1 MSNQDW
7 TSKLQD
13 QLAGYQESVSHDLWA
28 GIEQS
33 LAQKN
38 IESVS
43 TNPQTIVSEN
53 SESIDLHVGSEVQK
67 NARVLHDSSEAKK
80 NARIVYF
87 KRWSA
92 AAAAVALLG
101 IGGSYVYLHQE
112 DVEKGNLQ
120 LASLS
125 SPAVSADLQLAASQ
139 PAPSPVVSAD
149 LQSAASQPAPSHV
162 VSADLQSAASQPAPS
177 HVVSADLQSAA
188 SHPAPSHAVSVDLQ
202 SAASQPAPSLVVSA
216 DLRLAASQ
224 PAPSLVV
231 SADLQSAA
239 SQKKKGNVLEKESEN
254 EISLLA
260 ENPEPAE
267 PVSEDKATDKSSDY
281 KALTRSTDHH
291 AAAYASQSYHFE
303 KNEEV
308 SGWSMQLYAENLTP
322 SLGGVNSD
330 ASGGYNDFSY
340 GTMAEPMPGV
350 IPDPTA
356 GGIYGEEYLLASY
369 KAIQRKQ
376 QVNAKHHAPVSVGL
390 QVAFGIAPRLSLS
403 TGLVYTRTSS
413 DFYPYAP
420 SSNYNVHQVLHY
432 VGLPVGLN
440 YEFWQSG
447 GFHAYVM
454 AGAEADYNVKN
465 DTEEEGVKKENAKR
479 DRVQFSGK
487 ASLGAQYDITPKV
500 GLYIEPGAKYYFD
513 NGSHVENTFKDKK
526 LNFNLQFGLRF
537 NL

>member
-43 TNPQTIVSEN
+43 TNPQTIASEN
-53 SESIDLHVGSEVQK
+53 SESTDLHVGSEAK
-67 NARVLHDSSEAKK
+67 KDARVLHDSSEAKK

-112 DVEKGNLQ
+112 DVEKAHLQ

-125 SPAVSADLQLAASQ
+125 SPAVSADLQSAASQ
-139 PAPSPVVSAD
+139 PAPSHVVSAD

-188 SHPAPSHAVSVDLQ
+188 SQ
-202 SAASQPAPSLVVSA
+202 FASSP
-216 DLRLAASQ
+216 
-224 PAPSLVV
+224 VV
-231 SADLQSAA
+231 SADLQSSA
-239 SQKKKGNVLEKESEN
+239 SQKKASDVLKKESEN

-260 ENPEPAE
+260 E
-267 PVSEDKATDKSSDY
+267 KSDY

-432 VGLPVGLN
+432 VGIPVGLN

-465 DTEEEGVKKENAKR
+465 DTEEEGVKKEDAKR

>member
-33 LAQKN
+33 LAQNN
-38 IESVS
+38 IESGS
-43 TNPQTIVSEN
+43 SNPQTIVSES
-53 SESIDLHVGSEVQK
+53 SESTDLHVG
-67 NARVLHDSSEAKK
+67 SEAKK

-112 DVEKGNLQ
+112 DVERGNLQ
-120 LASLS
+120 LAASQS
-125 SPAVSADLQLAASQ
+125 APSHVVSADLQSAASQPASSHVVSADLQSTASQPAPSLVVSADLQSAASQ

-149 LQSAASQPAPSHV
+149 LQSAASQPAPSLV

-177 HVVSADLQSAA
+177 HVVSS
-188 SHPAPSHAVSVDLQ
+188 
-202 SAASQPAPSLVVSA
+202 
-216 DLRLAASQ
+216 
-224 PAPSLVV
+224 
-231 SADLQSAA
+231 DLQSAA
-239 SQKKKGNVLEKESEN
+239 SQKKMGNVLGKESEN

-267 PVSEDKATDKSSDY
+267 PVSEDKATDKSFDY

-369 KAIQRKQ
+369 KAIQRNQ
-376 QVNAKHHAPVSVGL
+376 QGNAKHHAPVSVGL

-413 DFYPYAP
+413 DFYPYA
-420 SSNYNVHQVLHY
+420 SSSSYNVHQVLHY
-432 VGLPVGLN
+432 VGIPVGLN

>member
-13 QLAGYQESVSHDLWA
+13 QLADYQESVSHDLWA

-33 LAQKN
+33 LAQNN

-43 TNPQTIVSEN
+43 SNPQTIA
-53 SESIDLHVGSEVQK
+53 SESSESTDLHVGSEAK
-67 NARVLHDSSEAKK
+67 KDARVLHDSSKVQK

-125 SPAVSADLQLAASQ
+125 SPAVSADLQSAASQ
-139 PAPSPVVSAD
+139 SAPSHAVSAD
-149 LQSAASQPAPSHV
+149 LQSAASSVAVRQSAPSHV
-162 VSADLQSAASQPAPS
+162 VSSDLQSAASQS
-177 HVVSADLQSAA
+177 KMGNT
-188 SHPAPSHAVSVDLQ
+188 
-202 SAASQPAPSLVVSA
+202 LV
-216 DLRLAASQ
+216 
-224 PAPSLVV
+224 
-231 SADLQSAA
+231 
-239 SQKKKGNVLEKESEN
+239 EESEN

-260 ENPEPAE
+260 ENSDPAE
-267 PVSEDKATDKSSDY
+267 PVSEDKATVSSTDY
-281 KALTRSTDHH
+281 KALTRSADHH

-340 GTMAEPMPGV
+340 GTVAEPMPGV

-376 QVNAKHHAPVSVGL
+376 QGNAKHHAPVSVGL

-403 TGLVYTRTSS
+403 TGMVYTRTSS
-413 DFYPYAP
+413 DFYPYA
-420 SSNYNVHQVLHY
+420 SSSSYNVHQVLHY
-432 VGLPVGLN
+432 VGIPVGLN

-447 GFHAYVM
+447 GFHAYLM

>member
-33 LAQKN
+33 LAH
-38 IESVS
+38 
-43 TNPQTIVSEN
+43 SET
-53 SESIDLHVGSEVQK
+53 G
-67 NARVLHDSSEAKK
+67 KK
-80 NARIVYF
+80 ARIVYF

-112 DVEKGNLQ
+112 DVERGNLQ
-120 LASLS
+120 MASLS
-125 SPAVSADLQLAASQ
+125 SPAVSADLQSAASQSAPSHVVSVDLQSAASQ
-139 PAPSPVVSAD
+139 PAPSHIVSAD

-177 HVVSADLQSAA
+177 HA
-188 SHPAPSHAVSVDLQ
+188 
-202 SAASQPAPSLVVSA
+202 
-216 DLRLAASQ
+216 
-224 PAPSLVV
+224 V

-239 SQKKKGNVLEKESEN
+239 SQKKTSDDVLKEESEN

-260 ENPEPAE
+260 E
-267 PVSEDKATDKSSDY
+267 KSDH
-281 KALTRSTDHH
+281 KVLTRSTDHH

-330 ASGGYNDFSY
+330 ASGSY
-340 GTMAEPMPGV
+340 RDYSHGTMAEPMPGV

-369 KAIQRKQ
+369 KAIQRNQ
-376 QVNAKHHAPVSVGL
+376 QGNAKHHAPVSVGL

-420 SSNYNVHQVLHY
+420 SSSYNVHQVLHY
-432 VGLPVGLN
+432 VGIPVGLN

-465 DTEEEGVKKENAKR
+465 DTEEEGVKKEDAKR

>member
-13 QLAGYQESVSHDLWA
+13 QLADYQESVSHDLWA

-33 LAQKN
+33 LAQNN

-43 TNPQTIVSEN
+43 SNPQTIVSES
-53 SESIDLHVGSEVQK
+53 SESTDLHVGSEAKK
-67 NARVLHDSSEAKK
+67 NARGLHDSSEAKK

-112 DVEKGNLQ
+112 DVERGNLQ

-125 SPAVSADLQLAASQ
+125 SPA
-139 PAPSPVVSAD
+139 VSAD

-162 VSADLQSAASQPAPS
+162 VSADLQSAASQPASS
-177 HVVSADLQSAA
+177 HVVSADLQSTA
-188 SHPAPSHAVSVDLQ
+188 SSVAVRQSAPSHA
-202 SAASQPAPSLVVSA
+202 
-216 DLRLAASQ
+216 
-224 PAPSLVV
+224 V

-239 SQKKKGNVLEKESEN
+239 SQSKMGNTLVEESEN

-260 ENPEPAE
+260 ENSDPAE
-267 PVSEDKATDKSSDY
+267 PVSEDKATVSSSDY
-281 KALTRSTDHH
+281 KALTRSADHH

-340 GTMAEPMPGV
+340 GTMAEPLPGV

-369 KAIQRKQ
+369 KAIQRNQ
-376 QVNAKHHAPVSVGL
+376 QGNAKHHAPVSVGL

-413 DFYPYAP
+413 DFYPYA
-420 SSNYNVHQVLHY
+420 SSSSYNVHQVLHY
-432 VGLPVGLN
+432 VGIPVGLN

>member
-13 QLAGYQESVSHDLWA
+13 QLADYQESVSHDLWA

-33 LAQKN
+33 LAQNN

-43 TNPQTIVSEN
+43 SNPQTIA
-53 SESIDLHVGSEVQK
+53 SESSESTDLHVG
-67 NARVLHDSSEAKK
+67 SEAKK

-120 LASLS
+120 MASLS
-125 SPAVSADLQLAASQ
+125 SPAVSADSHI
-139 PAPSPVVSAD
+139 VSAD

-162 VSADLQSAASQPAPS
+162 VPADLQSAASQPAPS
-177 HVVSADLQSAA
+177 HI
-188 SHPAPSHAVSVDLQ
+188 
-202 SAASQPAPSLVVSA
+202 
-216 DLRLAASQ
+216 
-224 PAPSLVV
+224 V

-239 SQKKKGNVLEKESEN
+239 SQKKTSDDVLKEESEN

-260 ENPEPAE
+260 E
-267 PVSEDKATDKSSDY
+267 KSDH
-281 KALTRSTDHH
+281 KALTRSTENH

-330 ASGGYNDFSY
+330 ASGSY
-340 GTMAEPMPGV
+340 RDYSHGTMAEPMPGV

-369 KAIQRKQ
+369 KAIQRNQ
-376 QVNAKHHAPVSVGL
+376 QGNAKHHAPVSVGL

-432 VGLPVGLN
+432 VGIPVGLN

-465 DTEEEGVKKENAKR
+465 DTEEEGVKKEDAKR

>member
-43 TNPQTIVSEN
+43 TNPQTIASEN
-53 SESIDLHVGSEVQK
+53 SESTDLHVGTEAKK
-67 NARVLHDSSEAKK
+67 NARILHVGSEAKK

-120 LASLS
+120 LA
-125 SPAVSADLQLAASQ
+125 ASQ
-139 PAPSPVVSAD
+139 S
-149 LQSAASQPAPSHV
+149 APSHV
-162 VSADLQSAASQPAPS
+162 VSADLQS
-177 HVVSADLQSAA
+177 
-188 SHPAPSHAVSVDLQ
+188 
-202 SAASQPAPSLVVSA
+202 
-216 DLRLAASQ
+216 AASQ

-239 SQKKKGNVLEKESEN
+239 SQKKTSDDVLVEESEN

-281 KALTRSTDHH
+281 KALTRSADHH

-303 KNEEV
+303 KNEKV

-369 KAIQRKQ
+369 KAIQRNQ
-376 QVNAKHHAPVSVGL
+376 QGNAKHHAPVSVGL

-403 TGLVYTRTSS
+403 TGLVYTRTFS

-432 VGLPVGLN
+432 VGIPVGLN

-465 DTEEEGVKKENAKR
+465 DTEEEGVKKEDAKR
-479 DRVQFSGK
+479 DRVQLSGK

>member
-33 LAQKN
+33 LAQNN

-43 TNPQTIVSEN
+43 TNPQTIA
-53 SESIDLHVGSEVQK
+53 SESSESADLHVGTEAK
-67 NARVLHDSSEAKK
+67 KDARVLHDSSEVQK

-92 AAAAVALLG
+92 VAAAVALLG

-125 SPAVSADLQLAASQ
+125 SPAVSADLQ
-139 PAPSPVVSAD
+139 
-149 LQSAASQPAPSHV
+149 SAASQPAPSHV
-162 VSADLQSAASQPAPS
+162 VSADLQSAASQPASSHVVSADLQSAASQSAPS

-188 SHPAPSHAVSVDLQ
+188 S
-202 SAASQPAPSLVVSA
+202 
-216 DLRLAASQ
+216 
-224 PAPSLVV
+224 
-231 SADLQSAA
+231 
-239 SQKKKGNVLEKESEN
+239 QKKTSDDVLKEESEN

-260 ENPEPAE
+260 E
-267 PVSEDKATDKSSDY
+267 KSDH
-281 KALTRSTDHH
+281 KALTRSTDHY

-330 ASGGYNDFSY
+330 ASGSY
-340 GTMAEPMPGV
+340 RDYSHGTMAEPMPGV

-356 GGIYGEEYLLASY
+356 GGIYAEEYLLASY

-403 TGLVYTRTSS
+403 TGMVYTRTSS

-420 SSNYNVHQVLHY
+420 SSSYNVHQVLHY
-432 VGLPVGLN
+432 VGIPVGLN

-479 DRVQFSGK
+479 DRVQLSGK

>member
-33 LAQKN
+33 LAQNN

-43 TNPQTIVSEN
+43 SNPQTIVSES
-53 SESIDLHVGSEVQK
+53 SESTDLHVG
-67 NARVLHDSSEAKK
+67 SEAKK

-120 LASLS
+120 MASLS
-125 SPAVSADLQLAASQ
+125 SPAVSADL
-139 PAPSPVVSAD
+139 P
-149 LQSAASQPAPSHV
+149 SAASQS
-162 VSADLQSAASQPAPS
+162 
-177 HVVSADLQSAA
+177 
-188 SHPAPSHAVSVDLQ
+188 
-202 SAASQPAPSLVVSA
+202 
-216 DLRLAASQ
+216 
-224 PAPSLVV
+224 APSLVV

-239 SQKKKGNVLEKESEN
+239 SQSKMGNTLVEESEN

-340 GTMAEPMPGV
+340 GTMAEPMSGV

-369 KAIQRKQ
+369 KAIQRNQ
-376 QVNAKHHAPVSVGL
+376 QGNAKHHAPVSVGL

-432 VGLPVGLN
+432 VGIPVGLN

-465 DTEEEGVKKENAKR
+465 DTEEEGVKKEDAKR

>member
-13 QLAGYQESVSHDLWA
+13 QLADYQEPVSHDLWA

-43 TNPQTIVSEN
+43 TNPQTIVSES
-53 SESIDLHVGSEVQK
+53 SESTDLHVGSEVK
-67 NARVLHDSSEAKK
+67 KDARV
-80 NARIVYF
+80 IYF
-87 KRWSA
+87 KRWTA

-120 LASLS
+120 LASH
-125 SPAVSADLQLAASQ
+125 AVS
-139 PAPSPVVSAD
+139 PSHVVSPSHAVSAD
-149 LQSAASQPAPSHV
+149 LQSAASSVAVNHGSPSHV
-162 VSADLQSAASQPAPS
+162 VSADLQSAASQKKMGNA
-177 HVVSADLQSAA
+177 
-188 SHPAPSHAVSVDLQ
+188 
-202 SAASQPAPSLVVSA
+202 LV
-216 DLRLAASQ
+216 
-224 PAPSLVV
+224 
-231 SADLQSAA
+231 
-239 SQKKKGNVLEKESEN
+239 EESEN

-260 ENPEPAE
+260 ENSDPAE
-267 PVSEDKATDKSSDY
+267 SVSEDKATDSSTDY
-281 KALTRSTDHH
+281 KTLTRSSDHKVLNRSTDNH

-322 SLGGVNSD
+322 SLGEVNSD

-369 KAIQRKQ
+369 KAIQRNQ
-376 QVNAKHHAPVSVGL
+376 QGKAKHHAPVSVGL

-403 TGLVYTRTSS
+403 TGMVYTRTSS

-432 VGLPVGLN
+432 VGIPVGLN

>member
-33 LAQKN
+33 LAQN
-38 IESVS
+38 HIESVS
-43 TNPQTIVSEN
+43 SNPQTIASES

-67 NARVLHDSSEAKK
+67 NARGLHDSSEAKK

-125 SPAVSADLQLAASQ
+125 SPAVSADLQ
-139 PAPSPVVSAD
+139 
-149 LQSAASQPAPSHV
+149 SAASQPAPSHV
-162 VSADLQSAASQPAPS
+162 VSADLQSAASQPAPF
-177 HVVSADLQSAA
+177 
-188 SHPAPSHAVSVDLQ
+188 P
-202 SAASQPAPSLVVSA
+202 
-216 DLRLAASQ
+216 
-224 PAPSLVV
+224 VV

-239 SQKKKGNVLEKESEN
+239 SQKKASDDVLKEESEN

-260 ENPEPAE
+260 E
-267 PVSEDKATDKSSDY
+267 KSDH
-281 KALTRSTDHH
+281 KTLTRSTDHH

-340 GTMAEPMPGV
+340 GTMAEPMPSV

-369 KAIQRKQ
+369 KAIQRNQ

-413 DFYPYAP
+413 DFYPYA
-420 SSNYNVHQVLHY
+420 SSSSYNVHQVLHY
-432 VGLPVGLN
+432 VGIPVGLN

>member
-33 LAQKN
+33 LAQNN

-43 TNPQTIVSEN
+43 SNPQTIVSES
-53 SESIDLHVGSEVQK
+53 SESTDLHVGSEAKK
-67 NARVLHDSSEAKK
+67 NARILHDSSEAKK

-112 DVEKGNLQ
+112 DVEKAHLQ

-125 SPAVSADLQLAASQ
+125 SPA
-139 PAPSPVVSAD
+139 VSAD

-162 VSADLQSAASQPAPS
+162 VSSDLQSAASQPASSPVVSADLQSAASSVAASQSAPS

-188 SHPAPSHAVSVDLQ
+188 SQ
-202 SAASQPAPSLVVSA
+202 S
-216 DLRLAASQ
+216 
-224 PAPSLVV
+224 
-231 SADLQSAA
+231 
-239 SQKKKGNVLEKESEN
+239 KMGNTLEKESEN

-260 ENPEPAE
+260 ENSDPAE
-267 PVSEDKATDKSSDY
+267 PVSEDKATDKSSDH

-369 KAIQRKQ
+369 KAIQRNQ
-376 QVNAKHHAPVSVGL
+376 QGNAKHHAPVSVGL

-432 VGLPVGLN
+432 VGIPVGLN

>member
-13 QLAGYQESVSHDLWA
+13 QLADYQESVSHDLWA

-33 LAQKN
+33 LAH
-38 IESVS
+38 
-43 TNPQTIVSEN
+43 SET
-53 SESIDLHVGSEVQK
+53 G
-67 NARVLHDSSEAKK
+67 KK
-80 NARIVYF
+80 ARIVYF

-120 LASLS
+120 LA
-125 SPAVSADLQLAASQ
+125 V
-139 PAPSPVVSAD
+139 
-149 LQSAASQPAPSHV
+149 SQPAPSHV
-162 VSADLQSAASQPAPS
+162 VSADLQSAASQS
-177 HVVSADLQSAA
+177 
-188 SHPAPSHAVSVDLQ
+188 APSHA
-202 SAASQPAPSLVVSA
+202 
-216 DLRLAASQ
+216 
-224 PAPSLVV
+224 V

-239 SQKKKGNVLEKESEN
+239 SQKKTSDDVLKEESEN

-260 ENPEPAE
+260 E
-267 PVSEDKATDKSSDY
+267 KSDH
-281 KALTRSTDHH
+281 KTLTRSTDNH

-330 ASGGYNDFSY
+330 ASGSY
-340 GTMAEPMPGV
+340 RDYSHGTMAEPMPGV

-369 KAIQRKQ
+369 KAIQRNQ
-376 QVNAKHHAPVSVGL
+376 QGNAKHHAPVSVGL

-420 SSNYNVHQVLHY
+420 SSSYNVHQVLHY
-432 VGLPVGLN
+432 VGIPVGLN

-465 DTEEEGVKKENAKR
+465 DTEEEGVKKEDAKR

>member
-33 LAQKN
+33 LAH
-38 IESVS
+38 
-43 TNPQTIVSEN
+43 SET
-53 SESIDLHVGSEVQK
+53 G
-67 NARVLHDSSEAKK
+67 KK
-80 NARIVYF
+80 ARIVYF

-92 AAAAVALLG
+92 VAAAVALLG

-125 SPAVSADLQLAASQ
+125 SPAVSADLQSAASQ
-139 PAPSPVVSAD
+139 PAPSHAV
-149 LQSAASQPAPSHV
+149 SHV
-162 VSADLQSAASQPAPS
+162 VSADLQSAATQPVPS
-177 HVVSADLQSAA
+177 SA
-188 SHPAPSHAVSVDLQ
+188 
-202 SAASQPAPSLVVSA
+202 
-216 DLRLAASQ
+216 
-224 PAPSLVV
+224 V

-239 SQKKKGNVLEKESEN
+239 SQKKTSDDVLKEESEN

-260 ENPEPAE
+260 E
-267 PVSEDKATDKSSDY
+267 KSDH
-281 KALTRSTDHH
+281 KVLTRSTDNH

-330 ASGGYNDFSY
+330 ASGSY
-340 GTMAEPMPGV
+340 RDYSHGMMAEPMPGV

-369 KAIQRKQ
+369 KAIQRNQ
-376 QVNAKHHAPVSVGL
+376 QGNAKHHAPVSVGL

-420 SSNYNVHQVLHY
+420 GSSYNVHQVLHY
-432 VGLPVGLN
+432 VGIPVGLN

>member
-33 LAQKN
+33 LAQNN

-43 TNPQTIVSEN
+43 SNPQTIA
-53 SESIDLHVGSEVQK
+53 SESSESTDLHVGSEAKK

-112 DVEKGNLQ
+112 DVERGNLQ

-125 SPAVSADLQLAASQ
+125 SPA
-139 PAPSPVVSAD
+139 VSAD

-177 HVVSADLQSAA
+177 
-188 SHPAPSHAVSVDLQ
+188 
-202 SAASQPAPSLVVSA
+202 
-216 DLRLAASQ
+216 
-224 PAPSLVV
+224 LVV

-239 SQKKKGNVLEKESEN
+239 SQKKTSDDVLKEESEN

-267 PVSEDKATDKSSDY
+267 PVSEDKATVSSTDH

-330 ASGGYNDFSY
+330 AFGGYNDFSY

-369 KAIQRKQ
+369 KAIQRNQ
-376 QVNAKHHAPVSVGL
+376 QGNAKHHAPVSVGL

-420 SSNYNVHQVLHY
+420 SSSYNVHQVLHY
-432 VGLPVGLN
+432 VGIPVGLN

-465 DTEEEGVKKENAKR
+465 DTEEEGVKKEDAKR
-479 DRVQFSGK
+479 DRVQLSGK

>member
-33 LAQKN
+33 LAQN
-38 IESVS
+38 HIESVS
-43 TNPQTIVSEN
+43 SNPQTIA
-53 SESIDLHVGSEVQK
+53 SESSESADSNVGSEAK
-67 NARVLHDSSEAKK
+67 KDARVLHDSSEAKK
-80 NARIVYF
+80 DARIVYF

-125 SPAVSADLQLAASQ
+125 SPAVSADLQSAASSVAASQ
-139 PAPSPVVSAD
+139 GS
-149 LQSAASQPAPSHV
+149 PSHV
-162 VSADLQSAASQPAPS
+162 VSADLQSAAS
-177 HVVSADLQSAA
+177 
-188 SHPAPSHAVSVDLQ
+188 SV
-202 SAASQPAPSLVVSA
+202 AASQS
-216 DLRLAASQ
+216 
-224 PAPSLVV
+224 APSLVV

-239 SQKKKGNVLEKESEN
+239 SQKKMGNVLEKESEN

-369 KAIQRKQ
+369 KAIQRSQ
-376 QVNAKHHAPVSVGL
+376 QGNAKHHAPVSVGL

-413 DFYPYAP
+413 DFYPYAS

-432 VGLPVGLN
+432 VGIPVGLN

>member
-43 TNPQTIVSEN
+43 SNPQTIA
-53 SESIDLHVGSEVQK
+53 SESSESTDLHVGSEAK
-67 NARVLHDSSEAKK
+67 KDARVLHDSSEAKK

-125 SPAVSADLQLAASQ
+125 SPAVSADLQSAASQPASSHVVSADLQSAASLPASSHVVSADLQSAASQPAPSLVVSADLQSAASQPAPSHVVLADLQSAASQPAPSPVVSSDLQSAASQ

-149 LQSAASQPAPSHV
+149 LQSAASQ
-162 VSADLQSAASQPAPS
+162 
-177 HVVSADLQSAA
+177 
-188 SHPAPSHAVSVDLQ
+188 
-202 SAASQPAPSLVVSA
+202 
-216 DLRLAASQ
+216 
-224 PAPSLVV
+224 
-231 SADLQSAA
+231 
-239 SQKKKGNVLEKESEN
+239 KKTSDDVLKEKSEN

-260 ENPEPAE
+260 E
-267 PVSEDKATDKSSDY
+267 KSDY

-369 KAIQRKQ
+369 KAIQRNQ
-376 QVNAKHHAPVSVGL
+376 QGNAKHHAPVSVGL

-403 TGLVYTRTSS
+403 TGMVYTRTSS
-413 DFYPYAP
+413 DFYPYA
-420 SSNYNVHQVLHY
+420 SSSSYNVHQVLHY
-432 VGLPVGLN
+432 VGIPVGLN

>member
-43 TNPQTIVSEN
+43 TNPQTIVSES
-53 SESIDLHVGSEVQK
+53 SESTDLHVGSEAK
-67 NARVLHDSSEAKK
+67 KDARVLHDSSEAKK

-120 LASLS
+120 LASHAV
-125 SPAVSADLQLAASQ
+125 SPSHAVSASH
-139 PAPSPVVSAD
+139 VVSV
-149 LQSAASQPAPSHV
+149 SHV
-162 VSADLQSAASQPAPS
+162 VSADLQSAASQSKMGNA
-177 HVVSADLQSAA
+177 
-188 SHPAPSHAVSVDLQ
+188 
-202 SAASQPAPSLVVSA
+202 LV
-216 DLRLAASQ
+216 
-224 PAPSLVV
+224 
-231 SADLQSAA
+231 
-239 SQKKKGNVLEKESEN
+239 EESEN

-260 ENPEPAE
+260 ENSDPAE
-267 PVSEDKATDKSSDY
+267 PVSEDKATDSSTDYKTLTRSSDH
-281 KALTRSTDHH
+281 KVLTRSTDNH

-432 VGLPVGLN
+432 VGIPVGLN

-465 DTEEEGVKKENAKR
+465 DTDEDGTKKENAKR

>member
-7 TSKLQD
+7 TSKLQE

-33 LAQKN
+33 LAQNN
-38 IESVS
+38 IASVS
-43 TNPQTIVSEN
+43 SNPQTIA
-53 SESIDLHVGSEVQK
+53 SESSESTDLHVGT
-67 NARVLHDSSEAKK
+67 EAKK

-120 LASLS
+120 LA
-125 SPAVSADLQLAASQ
+125 V
-139 PAPSPVVSAD
+139 
-149 LQSAASQPAPSHV
+149 SQPAPSHV
-162 VSADLQSAASQPAPS
+162 VSADLQSAASQSAPS

-188 SHPAPSHAVSVDLQ
+188 SQPVPSS
-202 SAASQPAPSLVVSA
+202 
-216 DLRLAASQ
+216 
-224 PAPSLVV
+224 VV

-239 SQKKKGNVLEKESEN
+239 SQKKASDVLKKESEN

-260 ENPEPAE
+260 E
-267 PVSEDKATDKSSDY
+267 KSDH

-291 AAAYASQSYHFE
+291 AEAYASQSYHFE

-369 KAIQRKQ
+369 KAIQRSQ
-376 QVNAKHHAPVSVGL
+376 QGNAKHHAPVSVGL

-420 SSNYNVHQVLHY
+420 SSSYNVHQVLHY
-432 VGLPVGLN
+432 VGIPVGLN

>member
-13 QLAGYQESVSHDLWA
+13 QLADYQESVSHDLWA

-38 IESVS
+38 IELGSS
-43 TNPQTIVSEN
+43 NPQSIASEN
-53 SESIDLHVGSEVQK
+53 SESIDLHVGSEAK
-67 NARVLHDSSEAKK
+67 KDARVLPDSSEAKK

-112 DVEKGNLQ
+112 DVERGNLQ
-120 LASLS
+120 LAS
-125 SPAVSADLQLAASQ
+125 SQ
-139 PAPSPVVSAD
+139 SAPSHVVSHVVSAD
-149 LQSAASQPAPSHV
+149 LQSAASSVAVRQSAPSHVVSSDLQSTASSVAVRQSAPSHV
-162 VSADLQSAASQPAPS
+162 VSADLQSAASQS
-177 HVVSADLQSAA
+177 KMGNT
-188 SHPAPSHAVSVDLQ
+188 
-202 SAASQPAPSLVVSA
+202 LV
-216 DLRLAASQ
+216 
-224 PAPSLVV
+224 
-231 SADLQSAA
+231 
-239 SQKKKGNVLEKESEN
+239 EESEN

-260 ENPEPAE
+260 ENSDPAE
-267 PVSEDKATDKSSDY
+267 PVSEDKATDSSTDH

-330 ASGGYNDFSY
+330 ASGSY
-340 GTMAEPMPGV
+340 RDYSHGMMAEPLPGV

-369 KAIQRKQ
+369 KAIQRNQ
-376 QVNAKHHAPVSVGL
+376 QVKAKHHAPVSVGL

-432 VGLPVGLN
+432 VGIPVGLN

-479 DRVQFSGK
+479 DRVQLSGK